1 MASTRC
7 IATTMCAMCFI
18 IFPPALHL
26 RCMTLFS
33 IVLNAI
39 PQI

>member
-1 MASTRC
+1 MASMRC
-7 IATTMCAMCFI
+7 IATTGCAMCFI
-18 IFPPALHL
+18 IVSPVLHI
-26 RCMTLFS
+26 RCMTLLS

>member
-1 MASTRC
+1 MADTRC
-7 IATTMCAMCFI
+7 IAMAGCAMCFI
-18 IFPPALHL
+18 IFPHALHL
-26 RCMTLFS
+26 RCMSLLL